1 MGSSRK
7 AKLVS
12 IVAVAG
18 LATTLFAAGGGPA
31 GAGGTNRGN
40 VNGSLELGQLASQ
53 TGPLSNIVPSLTVPV
68 TPAGRQI
75 NASGGGAGTPAT
87 YTLAH
92 EAPDPLVA
100 RASLAGLLEGSK

>member
-31 GAGGTNRGN
+31 SAGGTNRGN
-40 VNGSLELGQLASQ
+40 VNGSLGLGQLASQ
-53 TGPLSNIVPSLTVPV
+53 TGPLSKIVQSLTVPV
-68 TPAGRQI
+68 TMAVGVINAGRGVLG
-75 NASGGGAGTPAT
+75 NTEHFTTGDYSNHPKCA
-87 YTLAH
+87 
-92 EAPDPLVA
+92 
-100 RASLAGLLEGSK
+100 